1 MLQIHELVFDSWGR
15 RFFDEATISLPVGSK
30 VGLVGKVAI
39 TRRSPAVGF

>member
-30 VGLVGKVAI
+30 VGLVGRNGWA
-39 TRRSPAVGF
+39 SPPCSS